1 MITLEH
7 LPQEPWIYLFKE
19 GKTILYIGKA
29 KNIKKRV
36 QQYFS
41 PWSVWK
47 QDMVAR
53 ADSID
58 FVVVQSDNE
67 AYLLESNMIKQYQPY
82 YNNLLKW
89 DNSYVFIKITKEDFG
104 QIFLTRKRSDD
115 GATYIWPK
123 QGIRELKKLLQYL
136 RMLYKFRT
144 SKKSIFNKWQLDS
157 EYYFG
162 LDAWRSV
169 FAKLQKNNADKYI
182 QEAQKHGLVVDKS
195 YAEYVKLYKQI
206 VKDVS
211 SFFAWNT
218 KPVEKRLLWE
228 IKEAIADERF
238 ERAAQL
244 RDVYTHIEH
253 LTQKQTIFVN
263 PQLTGTIAKILPIQ
277 GWFVFAIARLYQGK
291 VIDIVRGKQ
300 SRKQIGWEGICS
312 WLDAEYWLGSYISA
326 HGEINDEVKEDYENA
341 VYFVSNDLKKIKK
354 KERQE
359 LFGFLD
365 NALESYIVST
375 SLQEEN
381 LLNESLST
389 LQTRY
394 NLPSFPYRIECI
406 DISHLSGGW
415 MSGWLSCLLGGLKNP
430 KWYRRYKITSVSG
443 ANNNN
448 DDYRALEEVL
458 TRRFAQWTN
467 PPDLLIIDWW
477 KWQLGVIKKLL
488 EDENFRKHTK
498 DVCFVGLGKW
508 DARKRAGKNKWH
520 DEKLWYFATN
530 GKIQGIDLVYDHAD
544 SLLVHIRDEA
554 HRFANAYRKKQMSK
568 ERKK

>member
-1 MITLEH
+1 MISVAH

-47 QDMVAR
+47 QDMIAR

-67 AYLLESNMIKQYQPY
+67 AYLLELNMIKQYQPY

-89 DNSYVFIKITKEDFG
+89 DNSYVFVKITNENFG
-104 QIFLTRKRSDD
+104 QIFLTRKRSND

-123 QGIRELKKLLQYL
+123 QGVRELKKLLQYL

-144 SKKSIFNKWQLDS
+144 SKKSTFDKWQLDS

-169 FAKLQKNNADKYI
+169 FAKLKQKNAEKYI
-182 QEAQKHGLVVDKS
+182 QEAQRHWLIIDNT
-195 YAEYVKLYKQI
+195 YEEYVKLYKKISKDI
-206 VKDVS
+206 V
-211 SFFAWNT
+211 SFFEWNT

-228 IKEAIADERF
+228 IKEAVANERF

-263 PQLTGTIAKILPIQ
+263 PGLTGTVAKILPIQ
-277 GWFVFAIARLYQGK
+277 KWFVFAIARLYKGK
-291 VIDIVRGKQ
+291 VIDVVRGKQ
-300 SRKQIGWEGICS
+300 SRKSIWREGICS
-312 WLDAEYWLGSYISA
+312 SLEAEYWLGSYILSGWA
-326 HGEINDEVKEDYENA
+326 VETKIEEGYENA
-341 VYFVSNDLKKIKK
+341 AWFVSNDLKKSTK
-354 KERQE
+354 KERKD
-359 LFGFLD
+359 LFIFLD

-381 LLNESLST
+381 LLNDSLST

-443 ANNNN
+443 VNNHN

-458 TRRFAQWTN
+458 TRRFEQWKN
-467 PPDLLIIDWW
+467 PPDLMIIDWG
-477 KWQLGVIKKLL
+477 KWQLNVVKKLL
-488 EDENFRKHTK
+488 EQEQFRTHSK

-508 DARKRAGKNKWH
+508 DARKRSGKNKWH
-520 DEKLWYFATN
+520 DEKLWYFDSKWTIK
-530 GKIQGIDLVYDHAD
+530 GSDLVYDHAD

-568 ERKK
+568 EWKK

>member
-1 MITLEH
+1 
-7 LPQEPWIYLFKE
+7 
-19 GKTILYIGKA
+19 
-29 KNIKKRV
+29 
-36 QQYFS
+36 
-41 PWSVWK
+41 
-47 QDMVAR
+47 MVAR
-53 ADSID
+53 ANNID
-58 FVVVQSDNE
+58 FIVVQSDNE
-67 AYLLESNMIKQYQPY
+67 AYLLESNMIKQHQPY

-89 DNSYVFIKITKEDFG
+89 DNSYVFVKITKEDFW
-104 QIFLTRKRSDD
+104 QIFLTRKRSND

-144 SKKSIFNKWQLDS
+144 SKKSIFTKWQLDS

-162 LDAWRSV
+162 LDSWRSV
-169 FAKLQKNNADKYI
+169 FAKLQTKNPEKYI
-182 QEAQKHGLVVDKS
+182 QEAQRHGLIVDKS
-195 YAEYVKLYKQI
+195 YEEYVQIYKKI
-206 VKDVS
+206 VKDIS

-218 KPVEKRLLWE
+218 KPVEKRILWE
-228 IKEAIADERF
+228 IKDAINDERF
-238 ERAAQL
+238 EWAAQL

-263 PQLTGTIAKILPIQ
+263 PQLTGTVAKILPIQ
-277 GWFVFAIARLYQGK
+277 WWFVFAIAKLYQGK

-300 SRKQIGWEGICS
+300 SRKQIGREGIS
-312 WLDAEYWLGSYISA
+312 SSLKAEYWLGTYILTNW
-326 HGEINDEVKEDYENA
+326 EIYSEIQENYENA
-341 VYFVSNDLKKIKK
+341 VWFVSNDLKKIKK

-381 LLNESLST
+381 LLNESLSI
-389 LQTRY
+389 LQKRY
-394 NLPSFPYRIECI
+394 KLPSFPYRIECI

-415 MSGWLSCLLGGLKNP
+415 MSGWLSCLLGWLKNP

-458 TRRFAQWTN
+458 TRRIAQWKN
-467 PPDLLIIDWW
+467 LPDLMIIDWG
-477 KWQLGVIKKLL
+477 KGQLGVVKKLL
-488 EDENFRKHTK
+488 QNKDFHEQTK

-508 DARKRAGKNKWH
+508 DARKRSGKNKWH
-520 DEKLWYFATN
+520 DEKIWFFN
-530 GKIQGIDLVYDHAD
+530 DGKIQGIDLVYDHAD

-568 ERKK
+568 EWKK